1 MDVVHLFGIRVVIA
15 SCALKNTIPRYWSRI
30 LVALPFFSFGFIISY
45 FFLYC
50 SSFSLS
56 LPPHRLHTCE
66 MCRYASEKAAFFF
79 FWFRSLHFKRSLSW
93 LLICPSCNQ
102 YSLAIRPVCFSNVWP
117 FLTAVSFFFAFC
129 ALLLWESSRSDWPH
143 KNCSLSSHFGLTY
156 VVFHVCVRF
165 SLIILGRSSKTPL
178 VKGQILALKSYNFC
192 SRAVFTIKGKV

>member
-1 MDVVHLFGIRVVIA
+1 MEQNTRCVAFLLIWLHHFLLFSLLLI
-15 SCALKNTIPRYWSRI
+15 
-30 LVALPFFSFGFIISY
+30 
-45 FFLYC
+45 FL
-50 SSFSLS
+50 SLS
-56 LPPHRLHTCE
+56 LFLRI
-66 MCRYASEKAAFFF
+66 ASTPVKCVDMRVKKPLFF

-102 YSLAIRPVCFSNVWP
+102 YNLAIRPVCFSNVWP

-129 ALLLWESSRSDWPH
+129 ALLLWERSRSDWPH

-192 SRAVFTIKGKV
+192 SRAVLTIKGKV